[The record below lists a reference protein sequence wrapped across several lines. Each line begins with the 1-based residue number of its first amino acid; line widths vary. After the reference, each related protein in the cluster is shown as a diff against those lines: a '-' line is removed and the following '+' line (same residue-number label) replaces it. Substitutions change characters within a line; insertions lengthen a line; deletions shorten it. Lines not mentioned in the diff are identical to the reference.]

1 MMSIII
7 VYGWPISPPLSSGD
21 AALRLTKDQAEAN
34 RQRILREA
42 GQLFRERG
50 FDGIG
55 LAEIMQA
62 AGFTHGGFYNHFDSK
77 SELMAAVTND
87 VLMSARDKLNAR
99 TDAKNGPK
107 SETFAAYVDGYLSC
121 AARDNPRRAC
131 PLPSLAQDVARQ
143 DGEVRSAF
151 ADGLRSYLD
160 AFAEA
165 LPQDNRETTEPDP
178 KALREKALASLAALI
193 GGLLMARAVAGV
205 DEAFS
210 RDILESI
217 GTTVKNACS
226 QSDDPHN

>member
-1 MMSIII
+1 M
-7 VYGWPISPPLSSGD
+7 
-21 AALRLTKDQAEAN
+21 RLTKDQAEAN

-62 AGFTHGGFYNHFDSK
+62 AGFTHGGFYNHFESK
-77 SELMAAVTND
+77 SELMAAVTGD
-87 VLMSARDKLNAR
+87 VLASACGKLRAR
-99 TDAKNGPK
+99 TDPKNGSR
-107 SETFAAYVDGYLSC
+107 SETFATYVDTYLSL

-131 PLPSLAQDVARQ
+131 PISMLAQDVARQ
-143 DGEVRSAF
+143 EGEVKTAF
-151 ADGLRSYLD
+151 AEGLRLYLG

-165 LPQDNRETTEPDP
+165 LPQDDCARNDRDT
-178 KALREKALASLAALI
+178 KVLRDKALAAVAALI
-193 GGLLMARAVAGV
+193 GGLLMARAVAGE

-217 GTTVKNACS
+217 GTAVKSACC
-226 QSDDPHN
+226 QSNDRRT